1 MDAKSLKKLNRRELL
16 ELMVQ
21 ISEENEVL
29 ARENEVLKAEIENR
43 KLSAKEIGSLAQA
56 SLDANNYFVAAEN
69 AAKLYLENIARIEQE
84 TKERSSKLLE
94 ETLAECINMRAA
106 AGFSAD
112 DLVPPAWG
120 AEGAIETRLA
130 QEEQQRAAESAALK
144 QQIEGETAVPATEV
158 SAAEGVDLQ
167 AGEGAEDAPA
177 EGAAGASVSDGAS
190 EQDAASQEASS
201 QEAPEE
207 EAAQA
212 SEGGPLHAAPE
223 KKKKGLFG
231 FKKKS

>member
-112 DLVPPAWG
+112 DLVPPTWG
-120 AEGAIETRLA
+120 TEGAMETQLA
-130 QEEQQRAAESAALK
+130 QEEQQRAAEAAAIR
-144 QQIEGETAVPATEV
+144 QRIEGEATGLAAEASAEETVPAPAGGEDSASAGEVTTEV
-158 SAAEGVDLQ
+158 SIVGGTHAK
-167 AGEGAEDAPA
+167 
-177 EGAAGASVSDGAS
+177 
-190 EQDAASQEASS
+190 DAASQEASS